1 LFCWAAG
8 VRCAVNCDLIVRL
21 VRQIA
26 ASAPPPAEDSGGAVL
41 IFLPGAGEINELL
54 RAMQADSELRQTNR
68 CHLHCIRYPRAAITI
83 LRC

>member
-1 LFCWAAG
+1 LFYWAAG

>member
-1 LFCWAAG
+1 LFCWATG

>member
-1 LFCWAAG
+1 MFCWAAG

>member
-1 LFCWAAG
+1 M
-8 VRCAVNCDLIVRL
+8 RL

>member
-1 LFCWAAG
+1 MFYWAAG